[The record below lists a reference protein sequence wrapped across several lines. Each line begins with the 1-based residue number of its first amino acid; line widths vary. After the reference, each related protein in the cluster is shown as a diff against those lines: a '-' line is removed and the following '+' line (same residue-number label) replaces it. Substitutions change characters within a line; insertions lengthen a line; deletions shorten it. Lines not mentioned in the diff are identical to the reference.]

1 LKISKRPAPNAGR
14 LLLPQLVQWLLAF
27 VAYPHRRLKADR
39 YAASDRPVSQPVKSS
54 PVQPAQRPE
63 WSPSGSDSAVAD
75 IGLVEILS
83 TVEETAYIWDIASD
97 RIDWESNAQSVL
109 GIRNMNG
116 IETGVGYQQLIAL
129 EHVNRRTQAIGSPH
143 NATGKAIP
151 YRVQY
156 RFMPQGRRREYSIW
170 LEDHGS
176 WWADADGR
184 VVRARGVIRV
194 INDRY
199 KEEQK
204 LLFRS
209 EHDELTG
216 QLNRIR
222 LSEALDAAM
231 TQAAAS
237 GQAAA
242 FLIVAINNMAV
253 INEAFGFDVG
263 DEIITEVGHGLKA
276 RLRAGDSLGRYS
288 SNKFGLVLTDCGP
301 GAVRIAAERFMKGIR
316 EKPIQTTA
324 CQLSATISIG
334 GVLVP
339 SQANTVQAAANAAL
353 QALDMAKLKRHDCFH
368 AFEPSP
374 ERESARRRNIT
385 IADDVIKALDDD
397 RMHLALQPIV
407 STRTRQP
414 VLYEC
419 LLRMA
424 RPDGTIVAAGEFI
437 EVAEQLGLSRL
448 IDRRTLELSIAFA
461 KLHPLVHL
469 SLNVSSLTCS
479 DHEWMVALH
488 RLTGGQRQITE
499 RLTVEITET
508 TAIDDIDQ
516 SAAFVDTLKEL
527 GCRVAIDDFGAGYT
541 SFKNLKHLAVDM
553 VKIDGAFVRNLQADK
568 ADAIFINTMVQLA
581 RSFNM
586 ETVAEWVGDETTA
599 QMLAEAGIDYLQG
612 FHFGKPL
619 LSTDI
624 DSPFRIVA

>member
-1 LKISKRPAPNAGR
+1 MS
-14 LLLPQLVQWLLAF
+14 LV
-27 VAYPHRRLKADR
+27 D
-39 YAASDRPVSQPVKSS
+39 
-54 PVQPAQRPE
+54 
-63 WSPSGSDSAVAD
+63 
-75 IGLVEILS
+75 ILS

-97 RIDWESNAQSVL
+97 LIDWECNVLDVL
-109 GIRNMNG
+109 GVATLDEISSGARFKKL
-116 IETGVGYQQLIAL
+116 VAS
-129 EHVNRRTQAIGSPH
+129 EHLNRRNQAIGGQHS
-143 NATGKAIP
+143 ATAKAIP
-151 YRVQY
+151 YRIQY
-156 RFMPQGRRREYSIW
+156 RFLPHGRRRDFAIW

-176 WWADADGR
+176 WWADADGQA
-184 VVRARGVIRV
+184 VRARGVIRV
-194 INDRY
+194 INDRL
-199 KEEQK
+199 KEQQQ

-231 TQAAAS
+231 TQATAT
-237 GQAAA
+237 GQSAA
-242 FLIVAINNMAV
+242 FLVVAINNMSV
-253 INEAFGFDVG
+253 VNEAFGFDVG
-263 DEIITEVGHGLKA
+263 DEIITEIGHGLKSK
-276 RLRAGDSLGRYS
+276 LRGGDTLGRYS
-288 SNKFGLVLTDCGP
+288 SNKFGIVLSECNA
-301 GAVRIAAERFMKGIR
+301 GAARIAAERFMKAIR
-316 EKPIQTTA
+316 DTPIRTTA

-339 SQANTVQAAANAAL
+339 SQATTVQQAANAAL
-353 QALDMAKLKRHDCFH
+353 QALDTAKLKRHDCYH

-374 ERESARRRNIT
+374 ARESARRRNIT
-385 IADDVIKALDDD
+385 VADDVIKALDDN
-397 RMHLALQPIV
+397 RMLLALQPIV

-414 VLYEC
+414 VLYEA

-424 RPDGTIVAAGEFI
+424 RPDGGIIAAGEFI

-448 IDRRTLELSIAFA
+448 IDRRTLELSVAFA
-461 KLHPLVHL
+461 KLHPHVRL

-488 RLTGGQRQITE
+488 RLTAGDRRLTE
-499 RLTVEITET
+499 RLTIEITET

-516 SAAFVDTLKEL
+516 SVAFVDTLKEL

-553 VKIDGAFVRNLQADK
+553 VKIDGAFVKNLSADK

-599 QMLAEAGIDYLQG
+599 DMLASSGVDYLQG

-619 LSTDI
+619 LATDNG
-624 DSPFRIVA
+624 SPFRPLRSA